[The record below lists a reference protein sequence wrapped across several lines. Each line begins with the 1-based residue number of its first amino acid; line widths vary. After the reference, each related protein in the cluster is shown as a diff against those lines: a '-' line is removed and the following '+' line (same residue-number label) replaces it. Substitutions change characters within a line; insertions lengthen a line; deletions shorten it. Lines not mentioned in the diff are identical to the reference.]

1 MDKGL
6 HLWQAATGLR
16 HFLPHYWPFVVCLIN
31 INIRPALS
39 AIAENENC
47 LYQMFL
53 SSARSS
59 VIKVTVRDTYSSV
72 NTLRIRT
79 LKMNAVSFVCVQ
91 Y

>member
-1 MDKGL
+1 MGDSYRIT
-6 HLWQAATGLR
+6 AFPA
-16 HFLPHYWPFVVCLIN
+16 HYWPFLVYLIN

-39 AIAENENC
+39 TIAENENC

-53 SSARSS
+53 PSARSS
-59 VIKVTVRDTYSSV
+59 VIRVTGRDTYSSV